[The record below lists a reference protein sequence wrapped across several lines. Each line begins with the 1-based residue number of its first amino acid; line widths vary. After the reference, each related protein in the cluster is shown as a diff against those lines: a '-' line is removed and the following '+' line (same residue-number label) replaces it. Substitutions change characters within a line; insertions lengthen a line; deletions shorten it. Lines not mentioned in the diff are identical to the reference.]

1 MISAESWTYMVEQG
15 WNIGIMAGMS
25 AGFSGNINMG
35 IDYNETERE
44 TFDRYTSEQLLYSRG
59 APPPQDGEPLTWASS
74 TFENP
79 NVLSFMLD
87 RLDNLYLLEYVS
99 AGVVANLA
107 KALDEFCATLV
118 AEGELE
124 DCNLPPPDPPIPKPR
139 VWSHWSNFG
148 EGTDYRAQ
156 VVTITFTRI
165 ISMMN
170 IQECPEYSYVE
181 KIRWKYNG
189 HTNGINDFKMK
200 CHGDLFWKQ
209 PAIGDP
215 DGEWYPIM
223 DCAVC

>member
-1 MISAESWTYMVEQG
+1 MGAIFGEQSMISSDSWTYMVEQG

-44 TFDRYTSEQLLYSRG
+44 TFDRYTKEQLLYSRG
-59 APPPQDGEPLTWASS
+59 APPPPDGNALTWASS
-74 TFENP
+74 TFEDP
-79 NVLSFMLD
+79 NVLSFSLD

-99 AGVVANLA
+99 AGVVQNLG

-156 VVTITFTRI
+156 VF
-165 ISMMN
+165 
-170 IQECPEYSYVE
+170 Y
-181 KIRWKYNG
+181 
-189 HTNGINDFKMK
+189 H
-200 CHGDLFWKQ
+200 LFFLTPFPFHHYQ
-209 PAIGDP
+209 
-215 DGEWYPIM
+215 
-223 DCAVC
+223 